1 MKHIA
6 NQVFFYLILAII
18 ITSCSTNPYKK
29 SEKSY
34 KEQLHNYKETIS
46 NMEPAKLETS
56 STTITELPNE
66 PAPVDPLVLYKD
78 TLSIKA
84 PVVLSN
90 GISTE
95 WISTV
100 NFNLRKPN
108 FIILH
113 HTAQD
118 SLAQTLKTFTKTTSQ
133 VSSHYVIAEDGR
145 VVQMV
150 NDYLRAW
157 HGGNA
162 TWGKNSDINSASIG
176 IELDNNGIKPFS
188 DKQIIS
194 LLALLTKLKK
204 DYNIPV
210 QNIIGHS
217 DIAPTRK
224 KDPSALFPWKLLAI
238 NGFGIWPEDVLEPA
252 PADFNVE
259 QGLRIIGYNTKNLPS
274 AIMAFKLH
282 YIQSEVNAVLDEKT
296 INTIYNIY
304 KKQQ

>member
-1 MKHIA
+1 MKHLTLKPLLS
-6 NQVFFYLILAII
+6 LILAII
-18 ITSCSTNPYKK
+18 LASCSTNPYKK

-46 NMEPAKLETS
+46 NMEPTKLETS
-56 STTITELPNE
+56 SATVLPTENVV
-66 PAPVDPLVLYKD
+66 VDPLVLFKD
-78 TLSIKA
+78 TLSIKS

-118 SLAQTLKTFTKTTSQ
+118 SLAQTLKTFTITKTQ
-133 VSSHYVIAEDGR
+133 VSAHYVIADDGR

-162 TWGKNSDINSASIG
+162 IWGKNSDINSASIG

-204 DYNIPV
+204 DYNIPT
-210 QNIIGHS
+210 QNIIGHA

-224 KDPSALFPWKLLAI
+224 KDPSAYFPWKLLAI
-238 NGFGIWPEDVLEPA
+238 NGFGIWPDDVLEPA
-252 PADFNVE
+252 PSDFNAE
-259 QGLRIIGYNTKNLPS
+259 QGLRIIGYNTKNLPA
-274 AIMAFKLH
+274 AITAFKLH